1 MANAFVNPRIQ
12 LFTNNGSPL
21 VGGRIHTFIAG
32 TNTRAITYKDA
43 SKDQPNSNPIV
54 LDGRGEAAIYL
65 AEGVE
70 YKFVIEDSKGVL
82 LYSQEPVYG
91 ATWQDKLRADLY
103 GVRGAS
109 MIKTLGGRTIQQRLD
124 GMSGEIDAAGIAA
137 AKVAA
142 HSKSSDPHPEM
153 MKVIDGVSAATIA
166 ATKDLKNQA
175 ESARDAAALAAMSAP
190 GIYATETD
198 GRAAVENGK
207 TFLVQGSAGVAA
219 TVYRRTSPTTQDLV
233 TKVPS
238 IDAIEDLDSLKVNRG
253 KAYPL
258 LQKIRGGVS
267 SPINAGFANF
277 LLDISVI
284 GGDPSKVY
292 QISQFTN
299 GHEGLN
305 SRWMITEF
313 TSGDFS
319 SGAAGTV
326 IKYVADDAPEV
337 DRTQSVQK
345 IAIDTRV
352 AGLVFILIVSPA
364 ALPPLGTRLNVQ
376 SPSHDGYSWVIHPSC
391 LMSSIEKSAINNDA
405 LAEVEKTNKLVE
417 INAKKNDGF
426 FNAPEN
432 RANRLQRALQ
442 NPFEAVRIRLVGDSI
457 TWGRSASNNTAT
469 EPRTGHLTDPRNTT
483 SVSSPTWAN
492 LLRNWLAHS
501 YGDGVCAEDAPGSGS
516 FVVETECAILGGNK
530 HQPTWRKGIA
540 EISSDELSIVEN
552 SSSKTG
558 RYIDLSTADGIPDS
572 FEFTTTVDEV
582 DVYFAGLSD
591 RPQEQRKLNVYVD
604 GALQE
609 SFYAYNS
616 VATWNMKHTI
626 YLDGARRR
634 IKIALAEG
642 SASARIIGLT
652 SHREIRVAN
661 DGIIGSS
668 VNSWLARNL
677 LPNALTNDDTHL
689 LVQLGTNDRVQSG
702 ASVDKFSKDLDVF
715 IQQIK
720 ALRPD
725 VDVTLLVANAVTQ
738 SESDTSVYKF
748 KMRDVDNVVRQAAA
762 KNNFGFLSQ
771 YTRTM
776 QAKIDGE
783 VFVPDLLHPN
793 DFGHKIMFENIRDNL
808 LR

>member
-1 MANAFVNPRIQ
+1 MATGTNKPVGSTDPRDLLANAGNLDEAVND
-12 LFTNNGSPL
+12 PL
-21 VGGRIHTFIAG
+21 SLEWTDRKGNKRKTW
-32 TNTRAITYKDA
+32 RAIEMSA
-43 SKDQPNSNPIV
+43 PIAV
-54 LDGRGEAAIYL
+54 NAAEAAIA
-65 AEGVE
+65 AEQ
-70 YKFVIEDSKGVL
+70 S
-82 LYSQEPVYG
+82 
-91 ATWQDKLRADLY
+91 
-103 GVRGAS
+103 
-109 MIKTLGGRTIQQRLD
+109 
-124 GMSGEIDAAGIAA
+124 IAA
-137 AKVAA
+137 RTAQITTDATLAA
-142 HSKSSDPHPEM
+142 
-153 MKVIDGVSAATIA
+153 VGAVT
-166 ATKDLKNQA
+166 TQV
-175 ESARDAAALAAMSAP
+175 ESARDVAVAAKDGAELARDAAIAAAGPL
-190 GIYATETD
+190 YATIEE
-198 GRAAVENGK
+198 GHAAVADGE
-207 TFLVQGSAGVAA
+207 TFAVQGSVDVAA
-219 TVYRRTSPTTQDLV
+219 SIYRRTSPTTQDLV

-238 IDAIEDLDSLKVNRG
+238 IDAIENLDSLKVNRG

-345 IAIDTRV
+345 IAINTRV

-364 ALPPLGTRLNVQ
+364 ALPPLGTRLNAQ

-558 RYIDLSTADGIPDS
+558 RYIDLSTAGGMPDS

-677 LPNALTNDDTHL
+677 LPNSLTNDDTHL

-738 SESDTSVYKF
+738 NESDTSIYKF

-771 YTRTM
+771 YTRTI